1 MRDLLSAFVVL
12 AVAMPVGAVATP
24 PLPCGGV
31 MEATP
36 EDDTSAELISVERP
50 RKQVPPRLVP
60 TGQGQTASARQVT
73 DVQAPDDAIAKLGW
87 RETVRLQTRLA
98 VSGFSP
104 GLIDGKKGRKTR
116 TALEAFQKA
125 RGLPV
130 TATLDEATAAA
141 LGIAEG
147 SQVTASYTV
156 TRADLDQITGPIP
169 ENWNERARLE
179 YSGYADLTELLAERG
194 WCSVGV
200 VRQFNP
206 GVDLDALK
214 PGDAVTLPDV
224 QTAPPLPKVG
234 RLEIDLAEKL
244 VKAFDASGNTVALFH
259 CSIARS
265 VEKRPVG
272 ALSVTVVVVGPNYT
286 FNPESWPEV
295 TNVTRRLVIAPG
307 PRNPVGAAWI
317 GLDKPGYGVHG
328 TVRPQDIGK
337 TGSHGCFRLANWDA
351 LRLAKSTAVGT
362 PVEVRE

>member
-1 MRDLLSAFVVL
+1 MRDLLSALVVL
-12 AVAMPVGAVATP
+12 AVAMPVGAVP
-24 PLPCGGV
+24 PSVLPVGGV
-31 MEATP
+31 VEYAAVEDSATQP
-36 EDDTSAELISVERP
+36 LSAPRP
-50 RKQVPPRLVP
+50 RKQVPAR
-60 TGQGQTASARQVT
+60 TSTAERTVAVRQAT
-73 DVQAPDDAIAKLGW
+73 DAQRPGDAVSKLGW

-104 GLIDGKKGRKTR
+104 GLIDGKKGRKTLA
-116 TALEAFQKA
+116 ALEAFQRA
-125 RGLPV
+125 RGLGV
-130 TATLDEATAAA
+130 TGTLDESTATA

-147 SQVTASYTV
+147 SDATATYTV
-156 TRADLDQITGPIP
+156 TRADFDQITGPIP
-169 ENWNERARLE
+169 ENWNERAKLE

-200 VRQFNP
+200 VRQLNP
-206 GVDLDALK
+206 GVELDALK
-214 PGDAVTLPDV
+214 PGDTVTLPDV
-224 QTAPPLPKVG
+224 QAAPPLPKVA
-234 RLEIDLAEKL
+234 RLEIDLADKL
-244 VKAFDASGNTVALFH
+244 VRAFDGSGNVIALLH

-265 VEKRPVG
+265 VEKRPIG

-295 TNVTRRLVIAPG
+295 TNVSRRLVIAPG

-351 LRLAKSTAVGT
+351 LRLAKSTAIGT